1 MWVSIVQLNH
11 LFSLLPGINLN
22 PYIIFF
28 FDSFPESDLLWNQ
41 YNIQVFSMIR
51 KVILPFYLFLFLTL
65 PLYGQSEDIE
75 RINES
80 VRESDVKKQV
90 YFLAADEFKGRE
102 TGTPQLDIAAQYI
115 ATWFMANNVKAFPG
129 HDDYFQTIPFEKVTA
144 PRNGELA
151 LGDSSFVFARD
162 FVILNTHRGEY
173 DGTMT
178 VLDYG
183 LDGEL
188 DGRDFDGN
196 VVVVK
201 AGGEGQMTPQQWFMS
216 ANQKNRELR
225 ERGAVAV
232 IELYDSNQLPWQM
245 IVNFLN
251 QDRLTI
257 ADDEAETESIP
268 HIWLNSTGVDLHDAL
283 HEMETDDALISII
296 GDEAEIIT
304 SSNVVGYIEG
314 NDPELKDEYL
324 ILGAHYDHLG
334 MDENRRNGNYIHNGA
349 RDNAVGTS
357 AIMLAARYLA
367 KHPPKRSVIFAA
379 WTAEEIGLLGS
390 NYFTENPMLPLEQ
403 IIYNLNIDG
412 AGYNDTTKVT
422 VIGLGRTE
430 ADDKLKEAAETF
442 GLEAIPD
449 PVPEQNL
456 FDRSDNVNFARH
468 GIPAPTYSLGITSF
482 DEEINRYYHTIEDE
496 PHTINYSYVTQ
507 YIRSFL
513 LAAQKVANADA
524 APFWIEGDVYEE
536 AGKELYGRD

>member
-1 MWVSIVQLNH
+1 MMQ
-11 LFSLLPGINLN
+11 
-22 PYIIFF
+22 
-28 FDSFPESDLLWNQ
+28 
-41 YNIQVFSMIR
+41 R
-51 KVILPFYLFLFLTL
+51 AILPFFLFLFLSL
-65 PLYGQSEDIE
+65 PLHGQSDNIE
-75 RINES
+75 RIIES
-80 VRESDVKKQV
+80 VQESDVKKQV

-102 TGTPQLDIAAQYI
+102 IGTPQLDIAGRYI
-115 ATWFMANNVKAFPG
+115 ATWFTANNVKAFPG
-129 HDDYFQTIPFEKVTA
+129 YDDYFQSIPFEKVTA
-144 PRNGELA
+144 PQNGELA
-151 LGDSSFVFARD
+151 LGDSSFVFERD
-162 FVILNTHRGEY
+162 FIILNTHRGEY
-173 DGTMT
+173 DGSMT

-188 DGRDFDGN
+188 DSRDFDGN
-196 VVVVK
+196 VVVVNV
-201 AGGEGQMTPQQWFMS
+201 GGEGRMTPQQWFMS
-216 ANQKNRELR
+216 ANQKNRELK
-225 ERGAVAV
+225 ERGAAAV
-232 IELYDSNQLPWQM
+232 IELYDNNQLPWQM

-251 QDRLTI
+251 QDRLAI
-257 ADDEAETESIP
+257 ADDEEETESIP
-268 HIWLNSTGVDLHDAL
+268 HIWLNSTGVNLHDAL
-283 HEMETDDALISII
+283 QEMETADALISIV

-324 ILGAHYDHLG
+324 ILGAHYDHIG
-334 MDENRRNGNYIHNGA
+334 INDNRRNGNYIHNGA

-357 AIMLAARYLA
+357 AIMLAARFFA

-390 NYFTENPMLPLEQ
+390 NYFTENPIVPLEQ

-430 ADDKLKEAAETF
+430 ADDKLKEAAEAF

-482 DEEINRYYHTIEDE
+482 DEEINRYYHTVDDE

-513 LAAQKVANADA
+513 LAAQKVADADE